1 MSVLVKTTLLLAA
14 SNVFMTFAWYAHL
27 NNLNDRKW
35 YIAAIASWGIA
46 LFEYLLQ
53 VPANRIGYTQL
64 SLAQLKITQEV
75 ITPYGVCTVCGVL
88 YARADQARLSMG
100 GPMLVRCRLLHLSVL
115 MRLILLCAEKS
126 LRIDGCHTTGAGGG
140 NGLAVNMILHI
151 AARDRKSVV

>member
-27 NNLNDRKW
+27 KNLNDRKW

-75 ITPYGVCTVCGVL
+75 IT
-88 YARADQARLSMG
+88 
-100 GPMLVRCRLLHLSVL
+100 LSVVVPFAVFY
-115 MRLILLCAEKS
+115 MREPIKLDYLWAALCLS
-126 LRIDGCHTTGAGGG
+126 GA
-140 NGLAVNMILHI
+140 VYFIF
-151 AARDRKSVV
+151 RS